1 MTIHET
7 KFPELGYACL
17 EAGCW
22 RFASRQAART
32 SGRVVRCVGPVYPTK
47 EALLKDLQRYAW
59 ESWGLGSPPSLTR
72 EGFYHSLA
80 ALIGEANNA
89 DAEGSDLPPRF
100 ANQGHGENLGVYG
113 HLVAVMEAL
122 KPGAYGEWRDD
133 GAWPHF
139 DPAPC
144 SHKFRPG
151 DRVMMVYPAGWEYHV
166 GLDNSRNVVDQHNPY
181 YVVCWDVDGFGDG
194 WRESH
199 LHTTDK

>member
-1 MTIHET
+1 MSDDKSKNAKILIVDDQESNLAVLE
-7 KFPELGYACL
+7 KLLKKKGYENFKSL
-17 EAGCW
+17 TDP
-22 RFASRQAART
+22 R
-32 SGRVVRCVGPVYPTK
+32 RVVPTFQ
-47 EALLKDLQRYAW
+47 EWQPDLILLDLMM
-59 ESWGLGSPPSLTR
+59 PNMD
-72 EGFYHSLA
+72 GF
-80 ALIGEANNA
+80 
-89 DAEGSDLPPRF
+89 
-100 ANQGHGENLGVYG
+100 
-113 HLVAVMEAL
+113 AVMEAL

-166 GLDNSRNVVDQHNPY
+166 GLDNSRNVVDQQNPY